1 MRRTAPAKVAAHSD
15 KICCVVKSEIDHF
28 LCPEMPLDQLRE
40 LSPEVVF
47 KFVKSIKTGSIRS
60 LRARVLLRAR
70 WDPRVPGA
78 SHRCSALSLTALWH
92 RLGAARLARAPEP

>member
-1 MRRTAPAKVAAHSD
+1 MSLVSF
-15 KICCVVKSEIDHF
+15 EIEDHF
-28 LCPEMPLDQLRE
+28 LCPETPLDQLRE

-70 WDPRVPGA
+70 WDPRVPGP
-78 SHRCSALSLTALWH
+78 SHRCSALSLTALRH

>member
-1 MRRTAPAKVAAHSD
+1 MRRTGLAKVAVHSD
-15 KICCVVKSEIDHF
+15 KICCHHGNEIDHF
-28 LCPEMPLDQLRE
+28 LCPETPLDQLRE

-70 WDPRVPGA
+70 WDPREPGPSA
-78 SHRCSALSLTALWH
+78 SLLRAAADRAAASLG
-92 RLGAARLARAPEP
+92 RRASRQGP